1 MKNKILK
8 TTLILALIFTLTMA
22 NFIFVGANFISY
34 AAEKIAT
41 NHANVEFDAYFKN
54 EKGEGVQT
62 LEILPNSE
70 EQILYISLKVKK
82 EGYFNGNLQIENGN
96 FNILEIESE
105 FVNKVEGNTIYL
117 NQINAGSKVEIPV
130 KIKPIINDNFN
141 VGLLNMNSKIV
152 LEGEYKDSTQK
163 DININSEREIT
174 LKLVENN
181 TEDDLI
187 NNINIVTNK
196 IIELK
201 GEEKRVVQFSL
212 DLGVKNN
219 NYPIKN
225 IISKINVPEIDG
237 NKPEILEVTNLNN
250 MSKYEY
256 KYENDIIEFELE
268 NEVNSNSEILW
279 NKNGNENIIITYIY
293 PKDINLE
300 NIEIKAE
307 EKVTLYDEK
316 EITAKTTSTILDN
329 EEKDYTISVE
339 TNNTETSIYKGNLHS
354 GIDRLYNSITTLNVN
369 LANTGEQIKLKEN
382 NSFKSGD
389 NLEDTNIIYQT
400 TYIRKEDFDK
410 IFGENGIMIIKN
422 EDGKVITTINKD
434 TSVNEYGDIVIEYNN
449 VESKNIEIETSIP
462 IKEGK
467 IELRHSKIIK
477 QNDRNIVKN
486 ANSIETNLTA
496 QYIGSNTK
504 GLEITTTSN
513 IELKETVTEAR
524 LEINKDTLSTVI
536 KNNLEMKVIL
546 KTNSEQY
553 DLYDEPVLNIELPE
567 NVEQVE
573 VNDIDLIF
581 EEELKIKNYEINGRN
596 IKIYLEGKQTKYKEA
611 SIEGA
616 VIVID
621 ANVTLN
627 RKTAT
632 QDSNIKMQYINK
644 NANSYVDSKNIGETL
659 ANIRLVAP
667 KDVTTINSISEL
679 GIETIG
685 QEANKKV
692 DIEKGQDKK
701 SLNIQLEVINNNSEA
716 IKDIKILGDFP
727 TDSQN
732 NNLGIKVISNINMKN
747 AKIYYS
753 ENENATDN
761 LQDENNQWKENIEN
775 NESVKKYLIQYDN
788 LEPQQSIVGTY
799 SIEVPKN
806 LEYNQKA
813 SEGYTVNYTNT
824 VSNIA
829 NKINS
834 TDIELN
840 TGVGPKLET
849 TLTAT
854 VGDKNISSNETIKN
868 GEVIKYHIEVS
879 NTGSEDIKDVV
890 VTGKIPEG
898 TTLVVPQKNYEYTG
912 SSYYKEVKTDKYEEK
927 IENLKLGE
935 KAIIEYEVRVNK
947 NTQNATKIVNSIET
961 KYGEAINES
970 NELYNLSE
978 TGNLIISVKRITDRR
993 IDLYNYGSV
1002 QYYVMIEN
1010 ISNQKQDNINVITNL
1025 PENLKVERLE
1035 LITGLG
1041 TEEVNDDDI
1050 YAPGSGK
1057 SIDINKAKEDS
1068 NIDNSNVESEQ
1079 IEYSE
1084 KINIGTL
1091 EPGETKVLSY
1101 DMSINKTENNIIK
1114 FSAQTQDNNKTY
1126 QSNVWQDEVNNMK
1139 LAMSIKTNTESKYV
1153 KAGDII
1159 EYTINIKNE
1168 TPVRVEGITF
1178 TDAIPKS
1185 LSINKITFDGEEV
1198 KGIEG
1203 NDIELKVDIMENGE
1217 CEIKIETVVNYSDAR
1232 DEAETITNKAQASF
1246 IGEILAE
1253 TIEISHI
1260 IEANPIEPD
1269 DGGDE
1274 GDNNEG
1280 DNNEGDNNEGDN
1292 NGEDSGDIAEGTK
1305 MISGLA
1311 WYDANGNGKKD
1322 SDEKTLNN
1330 IKVKLLNANTN
1341 NLVKDEKGNILETTT
1356 NDNGLYVLDNIVNG
1370 KYIVIFEYNTAQY
1383 TVTKYKVANVD
1394 ESINSDVMI
1403 SELIIENNKQKVS
1416 STDIINLENE
1426 NISDINIGLI
1436 ELKTYDLKLDKY
1448 VSKMI
1453 VQNSAGTTVKEFN
1466 NETLAKIEIDS
1477 KQLKGTTVLI
1487 EYKINVS
1494 NIGEVEGYAK
1504 KIADY
1509 IPNDLQFSSELN
1521 KDWYLSNG
1529 VLYNTSLANEK
1540 ILSGETKTLTL
1551 TLTKTLN
1558 ENNLGRINNTAEIAE
1573 SYNELGLED
1582 VNSTPGNK
1590 VQGENDMNYA
1600 DVIISLRTGGALYI
1614 GITIIVI
1621 AILSVVA
1628 VVVIRNN
1635 RKSLKKEI

>member
-8 TTLILALIFTLTMA
+8 TILILALILTLTMV
-22 NFIFVGANFISY
+22 NFIFVGANFVSY
-34 AAEKIAT
+34 AAEKIST

-54 EKGEGVQT
+54 EKGEGIQT
-62 LEILPNSE
+62 LEILPNNE
-70 EQILYISLKVKK
+70 EQILYINLNVKK
-82 EGYFNGNLQIENGN
+82 EGYFNGKLQIKNSN
-96 FNILEIESE
+96 FNILKIESE

-117 NQINAGSKVEIPV
+117 NQINTGSKVEIPV
-130 KIKPIINDNFN
+130 KIKPITNDKFN

-196 IIELK
+196 IIELN

-212 DLGVKNN
+212 DLGVNNN

-307 EKVTLYDEK
+307 EKVTLYDENV
-316 EITAKTTSTILDN
+316 ITAKTTSTILDN

-339 TNNTETSIYKGNLHS
+339 TNNTETNMYKGNLYS
-354 GIDRLYNSITTLNVN
+354 GIDRVYNSITTLNVN
-369 LANTGEQIKLKEN
+369 LANTGEQIKIKEN
-382 NSFKSGD
+382 NSFKSGEKLGD
-389 NLEDTNIIYQT
+389 ANIIYQT

-410 IFGENGIMIIKN
+410 IFGEKGIMTIKD

-434 TSVNEYGDIVIEYNN
+434 TSVNEYGDMIIEYNN
-449 VESKNIEIETSIP
+449 VEAKNIEIETSEP

-496 QYIGSNTK
+496 QYIGKNKK

-546 KTNSEQY
+546 KTNSEKC
-553 DLYDEPVLNIELPE
+553 DLYDAPVLNIELPE

-573 VNDIDLIF
+573 VNNIDLIF

-616 VIVID
+616 VIVIN

-644 NANSYVDSKNIGETL
+644 NVNTYVDNKNIGETL
-659 ANIRLVAP
+659 ANIKLVAP

-692 DIEKGQDKK
+692 DMKKGQDKK
-701 SLNIQLEVINNNSEA
+701 SLNVQVEVINNNSEA

-732 NNLGIKVISNINMKN
+732 NNLGAKVTSNINMEN

-775 NESVKKYLIQYDN
+775 NENVKKYLIQYDN

-813 SEGYTVNYTNT
+813 TEGYTVNYTNT
-824 VSNIA
+824 ISNIT
-829 NKINS
+829 NQMNS
-834 TDIELN
+834 TDIELD

-854 VGDKNISSNETIKN
+854 VGDKNISSSETIKN
-868 GEVIKYHIEVS
+868 GEVIKYHIEIS
-879 NTGSEDIKDVV
+879 NTGSEDIKNAV

-898 TTLVVPQKNYEYTG
+898 TTLVVPQENYEYTG
-912 SSYYKEVKTDKYEEK
+912 SSYYKEVATDKYEEK
-927 IENLKLGE
+927 IENLKIGE

-947 NTQNATKIVNSIET
+947 DTQNATKIINSTET

-978 TGNLIISVKRITDRR
+978 TGNLSISVKRVTDRK

-1002 QYYVMIEN
+1002 QYYVMVEN
-1010 ISNQKQDNINVITNL
+1010 ISDQKQDNVKVSTNL
-1025 PENLKVERLE
+1025 PENLKVERLT

-1050 YAPGSGK
+1050 YIPGSGK
-1057 SIDINKAKEDS
+1057 SIDLNKVKEDY
-1068 NIDNSNVESEQ
+1068 NIDNSNVKSEQ

-1101 DMSINKTENNIIK
+1101 DMLINKTENNIIK
-1114 FSAQTQDNNKTY
+1114 FSALAQDNNKTY
-1126 QSNVWQDEVNNMK
+1126 KSNIWQDEVNNMK
-1139 LAMSIKTNTESKYV
+1139 LSMSIKTNTESKYV

-1159 EYTINIKNE
+1159 EYTINIKND
-1168 TPVRVEGITF
+1168 TPVRAEGITF
-1178 TDAIPKS
+1178 TDSIPKS

-1198 KGIEG
+1198 KGIED

-1260 IEANPIEPD
+1260 IEANSTEPD

-1274 GDNNEG
+1274 GNTGDNEG
-1280 DNNEGDNNEGDN
+1280 DNNDGD
-1292 NGEDSGDIAEGTK
+1292 SDIAEGTK

-1322 SDEKTLNN
+1322 SDEKTLRN

-1341 NLVKDEKGNILETTT
+1341 NLVKDENGNILEITTD
-1356 NDNGLYVLDNIVNG
+1356 DNGLYVLDNIVNG

-1383 TVTKYKVANVD
+1383 TVTKYKVADVD

-1403 SELIIENNKQKVS
+1403 SELTIENNKQKVA
-1416 STDIINLENE
+1416 STDIINIENE

-1540 ILSGETKTLTL
+1540 ILAGETKTLTL

-1600 DVIISLRTGGALYI
+1600 DVIISLRTGGAVYI

-1635 RKSLKKEI
+1635 KKFLKKEI